1 MTMLPAGRAPL
12 TDIERERLG
21 GFLRRLRNPDRL
33 TLEGLDGL
41 FGALIVGPY
50 TVLPSEYGTRR
61 RYAAV
66 VSAMG
71 HQG

>member
-1 MTMLPAGRAPL
+1 MTMLPAGRVPL

-21 GFLRRLRNPDRL
+21 GFLCRLRNPGRL
-33 TLEGLDGL
+33 TLEGLDRL
-41 FGALIVGPY
+41 ASALIVGPD

-61 RYAAV
+61 QYAAV

-71 HQG
+71 RQA